1 MTDETLRLFLA
12 ALGRALTEAFGE
24 QPSQALAPLPAP
36 VQEPQAA
43 HPEPVPVK
51 EKKPRRV
58 REHTFTCVDCGK
70 SFSMH
75 AYKAKYCLE
84 CKDRRTKEKLTA
96 LKQWDARKKIAARG
110 GDVNLWEGPSQDAD
124 MVYGNSIDM

>member
-1 MTDETLRLFLA
+1 MNDETLRTFLA
-12 ALGRALTEAFGE
+12 ALGRALVETFGDL
-24 QPSQALAPLPAP
+24 PAHSAAPAPLPAP
-36 VQEPQAA
+36 VQEP
-43 HPEPVPVK
+43 VK
-51 EKKPRRV
+51 EKKHRYV

-110 GDVNLWEGPSQDAD
+110 GGINLWEWPATDAD

>member
-1 MTDETLRLFLA
+1 MTDETLSMFLA
-12 ALGRALTEAFGE
+12 ALGRALVETFGN
-24 QPSQALAPLPAP
+24 QPAQTTPAPLPAP
-36 VQEPQAA
+36 VQEPQA
-43 HPEPVPVK
+43 VK

-70 SFSMH
+70 SFSLH
-75 AYKAKYCLE
+75 AYKSKYCPE
-84 CKDRRTKEKLTA
+84 CKDRRTKEKLTM

-110 GDVNLWEGPSQDAD
+110 GDVNLWEGPATDAD

>member
-1 MTDETLRLFLA
+1 MNDETIRTFLA
-12 ALGRALTEAFGE
+12 ALGRALVETFGD
-24 QPSQALAPLPAP
+24 QPACPSCCASPLPAP
-36 VQEPQAA
+36 VQEP
-43 HPEPVPVK
+43 VK
-51 EKKPRRV
+51 EKKHRYV

-84 CKDRRTKEKLTA
+84 CKDRRTKGKLTM

-110 GDVNLWEGPSQDAD
+110 GDVNLWDGPAKDAD

>member
-1 MTDETLRLFLA
+1 MNDETIRLFLA
-12 ALGRALTEAFGE
+12 ALGKALMETFGD
-24 QPSQALAPLPAP
+24 QSAHPAAPAPLPAP
-36 VQEPQAA
+36 VQEPQA
-43 HPEPVPVK
+43 VK
-51 EKKPRRV
+51 EKKHRYV

-84 CKDRRTKEKLTA
+84 CKDRRTKEKLTM
-96 LKQWDARKKIAARG
+96 LKQWEARKKIAARG
-110 GDVNLWEGPSQDAD
+110 GDVNLWDGPAKDAD